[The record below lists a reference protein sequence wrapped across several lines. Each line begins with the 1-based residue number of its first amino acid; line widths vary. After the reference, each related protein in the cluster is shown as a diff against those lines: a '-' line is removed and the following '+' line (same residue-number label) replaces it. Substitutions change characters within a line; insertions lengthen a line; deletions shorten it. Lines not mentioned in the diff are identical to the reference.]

1 MEPVFHGG
9 LPALLWKNVLQAY
22 GAKGVIDLSAGEG
35 EVCKAAMQLR
45 KPCLALCM
53 SDVHVR
59 LLFDHL
65 VTWMLAN
72 MLEQGSIYYNVAYKS
87 FKTSSASAAQAVA
100 VPALDPV
107 PKPAKPQ
114 KRNSE
119 NNNNNKPKKKTKRE
133 DPSENSSSSSDE

>member
-1 MEPVFHGG
+1 M
-9 LPALLWKNVLQAY
+9 QAY

-59 LLFDHL
+59 LLFDNL

-72 MLEQGSIYYNVAYKS
+72 MLDQGSIYYNVAYKT
-87 FKTSSASAAQAVA
+87 FKTSSVNAAQAA
-100 VPALDPV
+100 QVPTSDPV
-107 PKPAKPQ
+107 PKPAKSQ

-119 NNNNNKPKKKTKRE
+119 TNNNKPKKKTKHE
-133 DPSENSSSSSDE
+133 EPSENSSSSSDE

>member
-1 MEPVFHGG
+1 M
-9 LPALLWKNVLQAY
+9 QAY

-59 LLFDHL
+59 LLFDNL

-72 MLEQGSIYYNVAYKS
+72 MLDQGSIYYNVAYKT
-87 FKTSSASAAQAVA
+87 FKTSSANAAQAA
-100 VPALDPV
+100 QVPTSDPV
-107 PKPAKPQ
+107 PKPAKSK

-119 NNNNNKPKKKTKRE
+119 SNNNKPKKKTKHE
-133 DPSENSSSSSDE
+133 DSSENSSSSADE

>member
-1 MEPVFHGG
+1 MEPVFYGG
-9 LPALLWKNVLQAY
+9 LPALLWKNLFQAY

-65 VTWMLAN
+65 VTWMLAT
-72 MLEQGSIYYNVAYKS
+72 MMDQGSIYYNVAYKS
-87 FKTSSASAAQAVA
+87 FKTSSASAAQAAA
-100 VPALDPV
+100 VPAPDAV

-114 KRNSE
+114 KRNNE
-119 NNNNNKPKKKTKRE
+119 NNNNKPKKKTKRE
-133 DPSENSSSSSDE
+133 EASEISSSSSDE